1 MLLTDSTADLSPE
14 YLIKEDVQSIP
25 LFIRFEEEVYKDG
38 VDLTPDE
45 LFIKVEEKKELARST
60 GLRSGDF
67 HNAFNKYIK
76 RGYDIVYIGIG
87 SNLSSTIQSALIA
100 KQELTT
106 KQVYIIDSKTI
117 SSGLGLLVMRA
128 VNLRN
133 EGKSGAEIKQIID
146 DLVPRLH
153 FYYMMSDL
161 DLLGKTSRIK
171 PLNLKIAKLLQTKP
185 VVHMINDRVEV
196 YKRYIGHL
204 DRTIYKF
211 VRLIE
216 KMTKGHQIEDLFITH
231 SCSEDIADLSYEL
244 FQKRLKPK
252 KFIMNKLGCVLG
264 AQVGK
269 NTIGVS
275 YLIYDAQRKE

>member
-1 MLLTDSTADLSPE
+1 
-14 YLIKEDVQSIP
+14 
-25 LFIRFEEEVYKDG
+25 
-38 VDLTPDE
+38 
-45 LFIKVEEKKELARST
+45 
-60 GLRSGDF
+60 
-67 HNAFNKYIK
+67 
-76 RGYDIVYIGIG
+76 
-87 SNLSSTIQSALIA
+87 
-100 KQELTT
+100 
-106 KQVYIIDSKTI
+106 
-117 SSGLGLLVMRA
+117 MRA

-171 PLNLKIAKLLQTKP
+171 PLNLKIAKLLKTKP

-204 DRTIYKF
+204 NRTIYTF

-231 SCSEDIADLSYEL
+231 SCSDDIADLSYEL
-244 FQKRLKPK
+244 FQNRLKPK
-252 KFIMNKLGCVLG
+252 KIIMNKLGCVLG